1 MLGCY
6 VVIEPKNILICYEK
20 GIAREFFKQNEER
33 QKMRLSRN
41 KLKRKDENN
50 EKEAVPKW
58 PIEKIGLKITI
69 DFQFVC
75 L

>member
-1 MLGCY
+1 MNR
-6 VVIEPKNILICYEK
+6 VVTPFLENFLSKMK
-20 GIAREFFKQNEER
+20 KDK
-33 QKMRLSRN
+33 KMRLSRN

>member
-1 MLGCY
+1 M
-6 VVIEPKNILICYEK
+6 KK
-20 GIAREFFKQNEER
+20 DK
-33 QKMRLSRN
+33 KMRLSRN